1 MYGCA
6 PKSIARRCFFR
17 EDPSRR
23 GVVGVAL
30 MTALEIKNL
39 KFRYSSQAENVLNIP
54 QFGVSRGEKLF
65 MHGPSGSGKT
75 TLLSLVGGL
84 FNPNSGSIAVLGKD
98 IFALS
103 STARDHFRAQNIG
116 FVFQVFNLLP
126 YLTVIDNVLLPCQFG
141 RQKTASFASEQEE
154 ARYLLAQLGL
164 EDYLNSSVSKLS
176 IGQQQRVA
184 AARALIGSPG
194 LIIADEPTS
203 ALDFDAR
210 VDFLKILFS
219 QAKIGQ
225 SSVLFVSHDRSLAG
239 EFDRA
244 VGLAEINVGGKNS
257 LKGLSS

>member
-1 MYGCA
+1 M
-6 PKSIARRCFFR
+6 
-17 EDPSRR
+17 
-23 GVVGVAL
+23 VGVAL

-54 QFGVSRGEKLF
+54 QFSVSRGEKLF
-65 MHGPSGSGKT
+65 MYGPSGSGKT

-194 LIIADEPTS
+194 LIIADAYDAEIAQPAALVPLAPARRKTETQRLARLAMRRLMGISDPDS
-203 ALDFDAR
+203 ALSGF
-210 VDFLKILFS
+210 
-219 QAKIGQ
+219 
-225 SSVLFVSHDRSLAG
+225 
-239 EFDRA
+239 EF
-244 VGLAEINVGGKNS
+244 E
-257 LKGLSS
+257 